1 MQSRG
6 GLPLQVAAMV
16 VVVMEVVLVA
26 MGVLPWVGEAAMV
39 EAPLW
44 AATVVVSGGSGVCVF
59 ACGMCM

>member
-1 MQSRG
+1 
-6 GLPLQVAAMV
+6 MV